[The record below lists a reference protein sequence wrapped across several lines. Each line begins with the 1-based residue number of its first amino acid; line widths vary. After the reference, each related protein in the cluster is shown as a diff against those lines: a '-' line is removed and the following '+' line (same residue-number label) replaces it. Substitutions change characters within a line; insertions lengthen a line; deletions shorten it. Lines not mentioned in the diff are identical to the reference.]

1 MPPQISDALAMLT
14 YLLERGLY
22 GAMAA
27 VLIVPEL
34 ATFLVFLGFTL
45 GVLLF
50 AGRFAWDLVN
60 EPDKPAF
67 IESSPTAG
75 A

>member
-1 MPPQISDALAMLT
+1 MSN

-22 GAMAA
+22 GAMAV

-34 ATFLVFLGFTL
+34 GTFLVFLGFML

-50 AGRFAWDLVN
+50 AGRFAWTLLR
-60 EPDKPAF
+60 EQ
-67 IESSPTAG
+67 S
-75 A
+75 